1 MSCRYVCAHS
11 GDYCSHPKY
20 EREWVMRTDG
30 KPLCDDCLN
39 WLGSYAGCAIK
50 ANNSTSV
57 WVQSCMYYTN
67 RKWHFTD
74 GMKLEDGQ
82 LIY

>member
-1 MSCRYVCAHS
+1 MSCKYACACS
-11 GDYCSHPKY
+11 GGCWSCPEN

-39 WLGSYAGCAIK
+39 WLGIYAGCAIK
-50 ANNSTSV
+50 ANNLTSV
-57 WVQSCMYYTN
+57 RVQSCMYYTN
-67 RKWHFTD
+67 RKWHFID
-74 GMKLEDGQ
+74 NVKLENGQ